1 MISPKPVS
9 GPRDERSSTVPETIH
24 PPEGETGD
32 YFRIADKPGLMEDS
46 QLRLLVLMR
55 GPFVIAQKLKE
66 VVQHDR
72 LGFFVRLFS

>member
-1 MISPKPVS
+1 
-9 GPRDERSSTVPETIH
+9 
-24 PPEGETGD
+24 
-32 YFRIADKPGLMEDS
+32 MEES